1 MVLEQFVVLLLQF
14 LDAFAFLILAAV
26 GLAVIFGMLGVIN
39 LAHGEFITIGAYG
52 TALSYHAGLPLVI
65 SMGVGVLAAA
75 VFGAIVERTI
85 IRKLYGRLLDSMVAT
100 WGISLILLQ
109 GLLIIFGPSLDSIGT
124 PLGSIQYGDF
134 SYSTYRVLLSGISL
148 AILAGLYALFSFTDY
163 GLRARATISN
173 EEMAESL
180 GVDTDRIYFATFA
193 LGSGLAGLTGALYA
207 PTLSIVPG
215 MGSSFLVEAFV
226 LVIVGGTAVIVGT
239 TIAGGFL
246 GAIYA
251 LFTNLYG
258 TFVGRIAL
266 LVTTVILIRVL
277 PQGIT
282 GLFDSLREQYYRS
295 DGNIKQMI
303 YTRIGGEAE

>member
-1 MVLEQFVVLLLQF
+1 MLEQFVVLLLQF

-52 TALSYHAGLPLVI
+52 TALSYHAGVPLVI

-124 PLGSIQYGDF
+124 PLGTIQYGDF
-134 SYSTYRVLLSGISL
+134 SYSTYRVLLSGVSL
-148 AILAGLYALFSFTDY
+148 AILAGLYALFTFTDY

-173 EEMAESL
+173 EEMAKSL
-180 GVDTDRIYFATFA
+180 GVDTDRMYFVTFA

-207 PTLSIVPG
+207 PTLTIVPG

-226 LVIVGGTAVIVGT
+226 LVIVGGTAVIIGT

-246 GAIYA
+246 GGIYA

-266 LVTTVILIRVL
+266 LLTTVVLIRVL

-282 GLFDSLREQYYRS
+282 GLIDSLREQYYRS
-295 DGNIKQMI
+295 DGDVKQMI
-303 YTRIGGEAE
+303 YTRFRGEAE